1 MRRSILAAATI
12 ALLPFLGA
20 CGGGDDDASSGGT
33 SASASEGSESAD
45 ASDASDADEDSDAD
59 EVVDTCAL
67 VSVEEVGEIV
77 GGTFTSELGP
87 FDACEF
93 DQEDPRATSFSLD
106 AQPLSELGGG
116 FDVYRSGSKSA
127 FTDAKQVDV
136 PGVGDE
142 AFVTTGRFGDGT
154 NTQLQ
159 AATLV
164 GGQVLTVSLSQA
176 SGIAE
181 DVLVD
186 QATQLLTLIAAKV

>member
-1 MRRSILAAATI
+1 MRRSILAVATI

-33 SASASEGSESAD
+33 SASASEGSEGAD
-45 ASDASDADEDSDAD
+45 ASDASDADEDSD

-116 FDVYRSGSKSA
+116 FDVYRSGSQSA

-142 AFVTTGRFGDGT
+142 AFITTGTFGDGT

-164 GGQVLTVSLSQA
+164 GGQVLTVSLTQA
-176 SGIAE
+176 SDIAE

>member
-1 MRRSILAAATI
+1 MRRSVLAAATI
-12 ALLPFLGA
+12 ALLPLLGA
-20 CGGGDDDASSGGT
+20 CGGGDGGPDGT
-33 SASASEGSESAD
+33 SASASGGSDGAD
-45 ASDASDADEDSDAD
+45 ASDTADTDDGAD
-59 EVVDTCAL
+59 EVLDTCA
-67 VSVEEVGEIV
+67 VISVEEVGTIL

-106 AQPLSELGGG
+106 AQPESELGGG

-127 FTDAKQVDV
+127 LTDAQQVDV
-136 PGVGDE
+136 PGIGDK
-142 AFVTTGRFGDGT
+142 AFITTGTFGDGT
-154 NTQLQ
+154 NIQLQ

-164 GGQVLTVSLSQA
+164 DGQVLTVSLTQA
-176 SGIAE
+176 SDIAQ

>member
-1 MRRSILAAATI
+1 MRRSILAVATI

-33 SASASEGSESAD
+33 SASASEGSEGAD
-45 ASDASDADEDSDAD
+45 ASDASDAD

-127 FTDAKQVDV
+127 FTDAKQVEV

-142 AFVTTGRFGDGT
+142 AFITTGTFGDGT

-164 GGQVLTVSLSQA
+164 GGQVLTVSLTQA

-181 DVLVD
+181 DALVD

>member
-33 SASASEGSESAD
+33 SASASEGSEGAD
-45 ASDASDADEDSDAD
+45 ASDASDAD

-142 AFVTTGRFGDGT
+142 AFITTGTFGDGT

-164 GGQVLTVSLSQA
+164 GGQVLTVSLTQA
-176 SGIAE
+176 SDIAE

>member
-1 MRRSILAAATI
+1 MRRSTVLVVLV
-12 ALLPFLGA
+12 LLVLTA
-20 CGGGDDDASSGGT
+20 CGGGGGSGPRGEDAG
-33 SASASEGSESAD
+33 ASAPAGSGSDAADATD
-45 ASDASDADEDSDAD
+45 ASDVLEPCEAVSVD
-59 EVVDTCAL
+59 EVGAILD
-67 VSVEEVGEIV
+67 
-77 GGTFTSELGP
+77 GTFTSELGP

-142 AFVTTGRFGDGT
+142 AFITTGTFGDGT

-164 GGQVLTVSLSQA
+164 GGQVLTVSLTQA
-176 SGIAE
+176 SDIAE

-186 QATQLLTLIAAKV
+186 QATQLLTLVASKV

>member
-1 MRRSILAAATI
+1 MRRSVLAAATI
-12 ALLPFLGA
+12 ALLPLFGA

-33 SASASEGSESAD
+33 SASASEGSGAD
-45 ASDASDADEDSDAD
+45 ASDASDAD

-142 AFVTTGRFGDGT
+142 AFVTTGRFGDGM